1 MTWHANRRSVTLERQ
16 RRAPAQP
23 VFHLRDRNELQAS
36 APNPTQL
43 WPDVLVEEIT
53 TASPAPALL
62 RLGVSAKRR
71 GDSVSSDL
79 AIAPPSSADPTFGF
93 TRARVPDLPLACV
106 STAAFLRT
114 VMGLSIPCIRLS
126 SGITSI
132 SDQRWAEP
140 SQNQLAAVSS
150 AGSRKVT
157 WTSTGSGAS
166 TGTAARSD
174 GWKRER
180 VPRTGWRFVRHLNR
194 LSALAFLQPV
204 RKVSLGAEFPTPFGG
219 RSSVPG
225 FLLRCPVR
233 GARKDSETGPAP
245 LELNDSGAR
254 KERNF
259 RPRPLP
265 ERAQARRYA
274 KPGLAEESIGIH
286 EATEHAVDVH
296 SWYENTQD
304 GVAGRCCTVSRGS
317 STRRPLPI
325 PS

>member
-1 MTWHANRRSVTLERQ
+1 
-16 RRAPAQP
+16 
-23 VFHLRDRNELQAS
+23 
-36 APNPTQL
+36 
-43 WPDVLVEEIT
+43 
-53 TASPAPALL
+53 
-62 RLGVSAKRR
+62 
-71 GDSVSSDL
+71 
-79 AIAPPSSADPTFGF
+79 
-93 TRARVPDLPLACV
+93 
-106 STAAFLRT
+106 
-114 VMGLSIPCIRLS
+114 MGLSIPCIRLS

-317 STRRPLPI
+317 STRRSLPI